1 MSRWE
6 PNARGRLAQA
16 ALELYGERGFDQVTA
31 AEIAQRAGLSE
42 RTFFR
47 HFEDKREVFSYGAA
61 LLQEQIVEG
70 VVAAPDGLA
79 PLDVVGAAV
88 EASSDMF
95 GTDCAFAARRQA
107 ILAANPELHERE
119 LIKLAKLSAAVA
131 EALRQ
136 RGVTEPAATLAAE
149 AGVAVFKV
157 AYQRWADSD
166 GQQTLPQLLAE
177 SRAAL
182 KEVTAG
188 H

>member
-16 ALELYGERGFDQVTA
+16 ALELYGERGFDEVTA

-47 HFEDKREVFSYGAA
+47 HFADKREVFSYGAA
-61 LLQEQIVEG
+61 MLQEQMIEG
-70 VVAAPDGLA
+70 VTAAPDGLA
-79 PLDVVGAAV
+79 PLDVVGAAI
-88 EASSDMF
+88 ESSAGIF
-95 GTDCAFAARRQA
+95 GQDSGFAARRQA
-107 ILAANPELHERE
+107 ILAANPELQERE

-136 RGVTEPAATLAAE
+136 RGVPEPAATLAAE
-149 AGVAVFKV
+149 AGLAVFKV

-166 GQQTLPQLLAE
+166 GKQTLPQLLAE
-177 SRAAL
+177 SRTAL
-182 KEVTAG
+182 KAITVG
-188 H
+188 